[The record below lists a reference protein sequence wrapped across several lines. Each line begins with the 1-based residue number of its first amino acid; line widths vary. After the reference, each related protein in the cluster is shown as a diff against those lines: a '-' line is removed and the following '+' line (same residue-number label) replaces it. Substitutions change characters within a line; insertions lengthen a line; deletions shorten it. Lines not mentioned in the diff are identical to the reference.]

1 MNEQALKDKIK
12 NISKEYE
19 VEAVEVWTK
28 LYLERFLCRV
38 NTSKYRNNFIF
49 KGGFLL
55 SNYIPLNRETK
66 DLDFISK
73 DSSVDFSFIEA
84 AAHEI
89 CSISLDDHMSYEIV
103 SIEDIKTNSQYPGFQ
118 LTAKCLCFGKERTN
132 IFIDIGR
139 GDVVDVYEVSFQLLK
154 SHKGPLFENEIMID
168 AYPPEFIFAEKF
180 ESITKLG
187 SQTSRIK
194 DFYDIYWLIQS
205 GVLNKKAVLS
215 AIKSTFTNRKTK
227 IEIPLEFDSYEIESL
242 QKLWE
247 KFIRSKVKI
256 KDKGHTPNNIMEVIS
271 LTNSYLN

>member
-19 VEAVEVWTK
+19 VETVEVWTK

-38 NTSKYRNNFIF
+38 NASKYRNDFIF

-66 DLDFISK
+66 DLDFSSK
-73 DSSVDFSFIEA
+73 ESSVDFSFIQA

-89 CSISLDDHMSYEIV
+89 CGISLDDHMSYEII
-103 SIEDIKTNSQYPGFQ
+103 SIEDIKKNSQYPGFQ
-118 LTAKCLCFGKERTN
+118 LTVKCLCFGKGRTN

-139 GDVVDVYEVSFQLLK
+139 GDVVDAYEVSFQLLK
-154 SHKGPLFENEIMID
+154 SHKGPLFENEIMIE

-187 SQTSRIK
+187 SQTSRMK

-205 GVLNKKAVLS
+205 GILNKKDVHS
-215 AIKSTFTNRKTK
+215 AIKGTFTNRKTQ
-227 IEIPLEFDSYEIESL
+227 IEIPLEFDNDELGSL
-242 QKLWE
+242 QKLWK
-247 KFIRSKVKI
+247 KFTRSKVTV
-256 KDKGHTPNNIMEVIS
+256 KDKGHTPSEITEVIS
-271 LTNSYLN
+271 FMNAYLT